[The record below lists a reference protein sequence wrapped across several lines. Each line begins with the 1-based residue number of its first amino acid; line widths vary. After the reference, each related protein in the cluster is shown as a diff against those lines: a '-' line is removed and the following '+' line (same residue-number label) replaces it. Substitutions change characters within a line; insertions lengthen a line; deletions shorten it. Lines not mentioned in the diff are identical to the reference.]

1 MVTSSHCED
10 LNMKFRIT
18 TLRHDRF
25 VASLKGLIVGEKDA
39 EERKRLEDEMN
50 DARRALLRH
59 QEEHRCRP

>member
-1 MVTSSHCED
+1 MVTCPDCED
-10 LNMKFRIT
+10 RNTKFRIT

-25 VASLKGLIVGEKDA
+25 VASLKGLVVSEKDD

-50 DARRALLRH
+50 DARRSLLRH